1 MYVLVLQLSGFMDL
15 NILAVAA
22 AAIFVVRTE
31 PLMKVSTHYCYYYST
46 TTTTTVLLLQYCYYQ
61 DYILNHVVFLY
72 VPAVV
77 HIGARGDT
85 GAG

>member
-31 PLMKVSTHYCYYYST
+31 PLMKVSTHYYYYYST

-85 GAG
+85 SAG

>member
-1 MYVLVLQLSGFMDL
+1 MDL

-31 PLMKVSTHYCYYYST
+31 PLMKVSTHYYYYYST
-46 TTTTTVLLLQYCYYQ
+46 TTTTTVLLLLYCYYQ

-77 HIGARGDT
+77 LIGARGDT
-85 GAG
+85 SAG